1 MLNIALVQGAIERI
15 YMQYF
20 ARYAMQKGTKNL

>member
-1 MLNIALVQGAIERI
+1 MLNTGLVQGAIECI
-15 YMQYF
+15 YVQYI